1 MLTAI
6 ICPGEENLVQLSYLV
21 SITKQLKIPVALR
34 FSIDINL
41 TIKAEG
47 LPHSALLTYITDL
60 LILFSLQV
68 HHGLFGS
75 GFPVEVPDLPPRF
88 DQQGTRTS
96 LLRLAIRHLCN

>member
-6 ICPGEENLVQLSYLV
+6 ICTGEENLVQLSYLV
-21 SITKQLKIPVALR
+21 STTEQLAVS
-34 FSIDINL
+34 FSIDINF

-47 LPHSALLTYITDL
+47 LSHSALLTYITDL

-68 HHGLFGS
+68 HHGRFGS